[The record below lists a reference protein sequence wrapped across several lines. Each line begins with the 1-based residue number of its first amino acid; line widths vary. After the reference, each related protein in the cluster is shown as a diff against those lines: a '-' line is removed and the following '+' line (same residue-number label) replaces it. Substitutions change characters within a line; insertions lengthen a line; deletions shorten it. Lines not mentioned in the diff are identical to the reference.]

1 MGAHTA
7 VRVDYCVCVCVGRL
21 NSMDKV
27 LRMLAFYLCV
37 VLNFFGIG
45 KFCFVS
51 LFHMPSIF
59 VRLCLWNV
67 VPTPLRSECYKTA
80 APTRPLLHVTV
91 GMALSVRRPLYEA
104 IGRCTNPPSQ
114 RGVRRPPPLV
124 QIRRNDC
131 TSPFQALC
139 GHTGS
144 PITQGT

>member
-1 MGAHTA
+1 MLGSHKCILPPTA
-7 VRVDYCVCVCVGRL
+7 LNFRFCGFELLLGNVDFGDWDRGGQVGNVPCLCRWGPTQLFVWTIVCVCVGRL

-67 VPTPLRSECYKTA
+67 VPTPLRSECYKGC
-80 APTRPLLHVTV
+80 RPHT
-91 GMALSVRRPLYEA
+91 
-104 IGRCTNPPSQ
+104 
-114 RGVRRPPPLV
+114 
-124 QIRRNDC
+124 
-131 TSPFQALC
+131 PFASRY
-139 GHTGS
+139 GGY
-144 PITQGT
+144 GTFGA

>member
-1 MGAHTA
+1 MDSNCCLEMLILVIGTVV
-7 VRVDYCVCVCVGRL
+7 VRSGMYLASVDGGQHSCSCGLLCVCVGGL

-67 VPTPLRSECYKTA
+67 VPTPLRSECYKGC
-80 APTRPLLHVTV
+80 RPHT
-91 GMALSVRRPLYEA
+91 
-104 IGRCTNPPSQ
+104 
-114 RGVRRPPPLV
+114 
-124 QIRRNDC
+124 
-131 TSPFQALC
+131 PFASRY
-139 GHTGS
+139 GGY
-144 PITQGT
+144 GTFGA